1 MSIEGRK
8 GTPALGL
15 RILQPYVPLRFVP
28 SGSVP
33 EMDIS
38 SPRAKQKGKIRHVQ
52 KSIYGYEF
60 RRPGERGREVLG

>member
-15 RILQPYVPLRFVP
+15 RILQSYVPLRSVP
-28 SGSVP
+28 SGSAP

-52 KSIYGYEF
+52 KGINRYEF
-60 RRPGERGREVLG
+60 CQP

>member
-15 RILQPYVPLRFVP
+15 RILQSYVPLRS
-28 SGSVP
+28 SGSAP

-52 KSIYGYEF
+52 KSINRYEF
-60 RRPGERGREVLG
+60 CRP

>member
-15 RILQPYVPLRFVP
+15 RILQSYVPLRSGP
-28 SGSVP
+28 SVSAP

-38 SPRAKQKGKIRHVQ
+38 SPRAKQKGKIRHV
-52 KSIYGYEF
+52 
-60 RRPGERGREVLG
+60 